1 LLPGLEFESIRLKKQ
16 GLYLGVFVVRRFQI
30 IARRARLLAYRR
42 RQTIEIEV
50 IFDRL
55 CHGL

>member
-1 LLPGLEFESIRLKKQ
+1 M
-16 GLYLGVFVVRRFQI
+16 
-30 IARRARLLAYRR
+30 IARRARLRAYRR

-50 IFDRL
+50 IFARL